1 MKVTK
6 LLIDKVEDGELP
18 YRVVLESDSGPVHGA
33 GSTLSGALMSAFS
46 VCGLFPNKDFP
57 HRDNDELANFIFW
70 NFNGSENWV
79 KAISALRKGE

>member
-1 MKVTK
+1 MKVTG

-18 YRVVLESDSGPVHGA
+18 HRVTLESDNGLVYGA
-33 GSTLSGALMSAFS
+33 GATLSGALMSAFS

-57 HRDNDELANFIFW
+57 HRNNEELANFIFW
-70 NFNGSENWV
+70 SFNGGENWV